1 MRDFVTITLLL
12 LTFLNLNSQES
23 NKIDLQNV
31 NVGAER
37 LPTIFLFGKEYTSR
51 ERDELLKGILKS
63 QFYREDLKISMNL
76 EDFNSNRIFRFKH
89 QGPIEIFIDGKK
101 LKNQN
106 YYNSD
111 TRNIQAYQV
120 RDNSRLVRMLLKIK
134 NVNIDSSL
142 NGIFKKQILS
152 KQIKITENKINEIL
166 NKSDFEIDND
176 TIIVRTK
183 RKERELNKFY
193 RLKFRQE
200 KKYNQA
206 SLIEIKISTY

>member
-1 MRDFVTITLLL
+1 VRDFVTITLLL

-76 EDFNSNRIFRFKH
+76 EDFTSNRIFRFKH

-120 RDNSRLVRMLLKIK
+120 RDNSRLVRMLLKIQ
-134 NVNIDSSL
+134 NVYIDSSL
-142 NGIFKKQILS
+142 NGILKKQILS
-152 KQIKITENKINEIL
+152 KQIKLTENKINEIL
-166 NKSDFEIDND
+166 NKSDFKIDND

-183 RKERELNKFY
+183 REERELNKFY

>member
-1 MRDFVTITLLL
+1 VRDFVTITLLL

-76 EDFNSNRIFRFKH
+76 EDFTSNRIFRFKH

-120 RDNSRLVRMLLKIK
+120 RDNSRLVRMLLKIQ
-134 NVNIDSSL
+134 NVYIDSSL
-142 NGIFKKQILS
+142 NGILKKQILS
-152 KQIKITENKINEIL
+152 KQIKLTENKINEIL

-183 RKERELNKFY
+183 REERELNKFY

>member
-1 MRDFVTITLLL
+1 MRNYVTITLLL
-12 LTFLNLNSQES
+12 LTVLNLNSQES

-120 RDNSRLVRMLLKIK
+120 RDNSRLVRMLLKIQ
-134 NVNIDSSL
+134 NVYIDSSL
-142 NGIFKKQILS
+142 NGILKKQILS
-152 KQIKITENKINEIL
+152 KQIKLTENKINEIL

>member
-1 MRDFVTITLLL
+1 VRNYVTITLLL
-12 LTFLNLNSQES
+12 LTVLNLNSQES

-76 EDFNSNRIFRFKH
+76 EDFTSNRIFRFKH

>member
-1 MRDFVTITLLL
+1 VRDFVTITLLL

-76 EDFNSNRIFRFKH
+76 EDFTSNRIFRFKH

-120 RDNSRLVRMLLKIK
+120 RDNSRLVRMLLKIQ
-134 NVNIDSSL
+134 NVYIDSSL
-142 NGIFKKQILS
+142 NGILKKQILS
-152 KQIKITENKINEIL
+152 KQIKLTENKINEIL
-166 NKSDFEIDND
+166 NKSDFKIDND
-176 TIIVRTK
+176 TIIVKTK
-183 RKERELNKFY
+183 REERELNKFY

>member
-1 MRDFVTITLLL
+1 MRDFVTITFLL

-31 NVGAER
+31 NVGTER

-76 EDFNSNRIFRFKH
+76 EDFTSNRIFRFKH

-120 RDNSRLVRMLLKIK
+120 RDNSRLVRMLLKIQ
-134 NVNIDSSL
+134 NVYIDSSL
-142 NGIFKKQILS
+142 NGILKKQILS
-152 KQIKITENKINEIL
+152 KQIKLTENKINEIL

-183 RKERELNKFY
+183 REERELNKFY

>member
-31 NVGAER
+31 NVGTER

-76 EDFNSNRIFRFKH
+76 EDFTSNRIFRFKH

-120 RDNSRLVRMLLKIK
+120 RDNSRLVRMLLKIQ
-134 NVNIDSSL
+134 NVYIDSSL
-142 NGIFKKQILS
+142 NGILKKQILS
-152 KQIKITENKINEIL
+152 KQIKLTENKINEIL

-183 RKERELNKFY
+183 REERELNKLY

>member
-76 EDFNSNRIFRFKH
+76 EDFTSNRIFRFKH

-120 RDNSRLVRMLLKIK
+120 RDNSRLVRMLLKIQ
-134 NVNIDSSL
+134 NVYIDSSL
-142 NGIFKKQILS
+142 NGILKKQILS
-152 KQIKITENKINEIL
+152 KQIKLTENKINEIL

-183 RKERELNKFY
+183 REERELNKFY

>member
-1 MRDFVTITLLL
+1 MRDFVTITFLL

-76 EDFNSNRIFRFKH
+76 EDFTSNRIFRFKH

-120 RDNSRLVRMLLKIK
+120 RDNSRLVRMLLKIQ
-134 NVNIDSSL
+134 NVYIDSSL
-142 NGIFKKQILS
+142 NGILKKQILS
-152 KQIKITENKINEIL
+152 KQIKLTENKINEIL

-183 RKERELNKFY
+183 REERELNKFY

>member
-76 EDFNSNRIFRFKH
+76 EDFTSNRIFRFKH

-120 RDNSRLVRMLLKIK
+120 RDNSRLVRMLLKIQ
-134 NVNIDSSL
+134 NVYIDSSL
-142 NGIFKKQILS
+142 NGILKKQILS
-152 KQIKITENKINEIL
+152 KQIKLTENKINEIL
-166 NKSDFEIDND
+166 NKSDFKIDND

-183 RKERELNKFY
+183 REERELNKFY

>member
-1 MRDFVTITLLL
+1 VRNFLTTTFLL
-12 LTFLNLNSQES
+12 LTVLNLNSQED
-23 NKIDLQNV
+23 NRIDLQNV
-31 NVGAER
+31 NVGVDR

-76 EDFNSNRIFRFKH
+76 EDFTSNRIFRFKH

-111 TRNIQAYQV
+111 NRNVQAYQV
-120 RDNSRLVRMLLKIK
+120 RDNSRLVRLLLKIK

-142 NGIFKKQILS
+142 NGILKKQILS
-152 KQIKITENKINEIL
+152 KQIQITENKINEIL
-166 NKSDFEIDND
+166 NNSDLVIDND
-176 TIIVRTK
+176 TIIVKTN

-200 KKYNQA
+200 KKYSQA

>member
-1 MRDFVTITLLL
+1 MRNYVTITLLL
-12 LTFLNLNSQES
+12 LTVLNLNSQES

-76 EDFNSNRIFRFKH
+76 EDFTSNRIFRFKH

>member
-37 LPTIFLFGKEYTSR
+37 LPTIFLFGKEYTLR

-120 RDNSRLVRMLLKIK
+120 RDNSRLVRMLLKIQ
-134 NVNIDSSL
+134 NIYIDSSL
-142 NGIFKKQILS
+142 NGILKKQILS
-152 KQIKITENKINEIL
+152 KQIKLTENKINEIL

-183 RKERELNKFY
+183 REERELNKFY

>member
-76 EDFNSNRIFRFKH
+76 EDFTSNRIFRFKH

-120 RDNSRLVRMLLKIK
+120 RDNSRLVRMLLKIQ
-134 NVNIDSSL
+134 NVYIDSSL
-142 NGIFKKQILS
+142 NGILKKQILS
-152 KQIKITENKINEIL
+152 KQIKLTENKINEIL
-166 NKSDFEIDND
+166 NKSDFKIDND
-176 TIIVRTK
+176 TIIVKTK
-183 RKERELNKFY
+183 REERELNKFY

>member
-76 EDFNSNRIFRFKH
+76 EDFTSNRIFRFKH

-142 NGIFKKQILS
+142 NGILKKQILS
-152 KQIKITENKINEIL
+152 KQIQITENKINEIL
-166 NKSDFEIDND
+166 NNSDLEIDND
-176 TIIVRTK
+176 TIIVKTN

-200 KKYNQA
+200 KKYSQA

>member
-12 LTFLNLNSQES
+12 LTVLNLNSQES

-31 NVGAER
+31 NVGTER

-76 EDFNSNRIFRFKH
+76 EDFTSNRIFRFKH

-120 RDNSRLVRMLLKIK
+120 RDNSRLVRMLLKIQ
-134 NVNIDSSL
+134 NVYIDSSL
-142 NGIFKKQILS
+142 NGILKKQILS
-152 KQIKITENKINEIL
+152 KQIKLTENKINEIL

-183 RKERELNKFY
+183 REERELNKFY